1 MGVMK
6 KYTDQIV
13 VMNTQDQG
21 AEIRALAEE
30 FGESV
35 SEVARVAQ
43 MYGLPRVAEH
53 FRKVK
58 GIRHLPRKGAGNGAK
73 APEAEFSSPA

>member
-1 MGVMK
+1 MGVVK

-13 VMNTQDQG
+13 VMNTPEQG
-21 AEIRALAEE
+21 AAIRELAERHE
-30 FGESV
+30 ESV

-43 MYGLPRVAEH
+43 AYGLPKVDEH
-53 FRKVK
+53 FRKIK
-58 GIRHLPRKGAGNGAK
+58 GSLIRSRKGAK